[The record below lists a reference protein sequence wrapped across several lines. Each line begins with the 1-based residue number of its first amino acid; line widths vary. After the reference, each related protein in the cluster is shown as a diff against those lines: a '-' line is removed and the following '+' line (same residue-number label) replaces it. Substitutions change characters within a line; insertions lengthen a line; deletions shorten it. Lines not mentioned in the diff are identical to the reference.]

1 MDVEF
6 AFGRRFSCFQ
16 GEIFLLL
23 LLPFLAFPCERGNSG
38 RGNRKREETR
48 GNAWLTRFGTSDFV
62 GDFVA
67 VTRLCLE
74 WKGIV

>member
-1 MDVEF
+1 MDAEF

-16 GEIFLLL
+16 GEILLL

-48 GNAWLTRFGTSDFV
+48 GLPV
-62 GDFVA
+62 
-67 VTRLCLE
+67 LE
-74 WKGIV
+74 RRIS